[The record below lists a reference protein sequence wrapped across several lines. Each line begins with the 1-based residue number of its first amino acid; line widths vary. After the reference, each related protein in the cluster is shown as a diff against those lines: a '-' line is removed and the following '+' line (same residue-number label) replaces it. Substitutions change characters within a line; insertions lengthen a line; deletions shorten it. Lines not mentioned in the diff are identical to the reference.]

1 MAVED
6 SVAQDQL
13 RAFIERIERME
24 EEKSAIGADIKEIYT
39 EAKGNGFDTKILRKI
54 VTIRKQD
61 ANERMEQEALLDLY
75 MSALGMGGDVS
86 GAYTQSRRNAI
97 ADDIDEDLLETVAET
112 AKTPEGR
119 KALMD
124 AVEAHKTGKK
134 VSQLRAD
141 PALAI
146 VEPAILESKMQKV
159 QTAQTEPQPAPPAG
173 SDLTVPPS
181 PQGQVAQ
188 IPAAVEAQRATP
200 VTDVGGGGEAI
211 QPGTANETT
220 AARMDVR
227 DNSKGPDQSAL
238 PADPVAATT
247 PQAGTQAP
255 PVDTIAGS
263 SNGRTAAFDAVNAGS
278 SPALAS
284 KYADPGVV
292 VWESFPPEGVVQS
305 EYSKAF
311 GTLGQDV
318 AVIEDDLSRLAAAP
332 IQKIGNVILDG
343 WARYNK
349 ARGMATEVLEDGV
362 TKRIPVE
369 YQVVQYDGSDP
380 LLDCIRWNVGGRILS
395 NPQKQTVVNRLCA
408 IEPKRKAEII
418 KAVAE
423 MAI

>member
-1 MAVED
+1 MPDMRISED
-6 SVAQDQL
+6 TILLVARLVNEAEDMKDAANEAL
-13 RAFIERIERME
+13 KDTWADHREAL
-24 EEKSAIGADIKEIYT
+24 KSLGLTGKEISFEIAQFKAAISDSRMSAT
-39 EAKGNGFDTKILRKI
+39 EADKREQKAEGKDEYLAILTSSRARARERLSNTAQNTSNSGPDDEETQPE
-54 VTIRKQD
+54 VTTPQTR
-61 ANERMEQEALLDLY
+61 
-75 MSALGMGGDVS
+75 
-86 GAYTQSRRNAI
+86 I
-97 ADDIDEDLLETVAET
+97 AA
-112 AKTPEGR
+112 
-119 KALMD
+119 
-124 AVEAHKTGKK
+124 
-134 VSQLRAD
+134 LRAD

-146 VEPAILESKMQKV
+146 VEPAILESKLQKV
-159 QTAQTEPQPAPPAG
+159 QTAQTEPQPSPKAG

-188 IPAAVEAQRATP
+188 IPAAVEAQRSTP
-200 VTDVGGGGEAI
+200 VDDVGGSGEAN
-211 QPGTANETT
+211 QPETANETT
-220 AARMDVR
+220 AARTDVR

-238 PADPVAATT
+238 PANPVAATT
-247 PQAGTQAP
+247 PPAGTQAP

-278 SPALAS
+278 TTAPAS

-311 GTLGQDV
+311 GTLGQDM
-318 AVIEDDLSRLAAAP
+318 AVIEDDLSRLSAAP

-380 LLDCIRWNVGGRILS
+380 LLDCIHWNVGGRILS
-395 NPQKQTVVNRLCA
+395 NTQKQTVVNRLIA
-408 IEPKRKAEII
+408 VEPKRKAEIV
-418 KAVAE
+418 KAMAE